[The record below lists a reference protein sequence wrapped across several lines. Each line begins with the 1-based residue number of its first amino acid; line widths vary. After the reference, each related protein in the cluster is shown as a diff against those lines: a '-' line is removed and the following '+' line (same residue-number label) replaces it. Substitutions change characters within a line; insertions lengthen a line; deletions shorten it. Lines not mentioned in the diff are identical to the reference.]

1 MSAAQKGEERAAM
14 RRIMLALD
22 AMNCEAA
29 LIEAAALIA
38 AKLEADL
45 DALFVE
51 DADVYAVADLPITQ
65 EISLSSAREREIS
78 GQRVEQA
85 LKSLSREAEQ
95 RFSSVVQRSRLKGQ
109 FHVTRARRGEAI
121 SEASARVELLL
132 FQPRERTIVR
142 VRIQETRP
150 PRVFAICGATAASRR
165 TLELAARLARTDHHV
180 LEVIG
185 TAEPDAAQLVDLE
198 RQGLRVVLHPHPQGA
213 DTMELLREVENR
225 PGNTLLIAGDLA
237 PAKDRRRILEELS
250 HLRCQVLLVN

>member
-1 MSAAQKGEERAAM
+1 MSAQHGEQRESM

-29 LIEAAALIA
+29 LIEAAALLA
-38 AKLEADL
+38 VKLGAEL

-51 DADVYAVADLPITQ
+51 DSDVYAVADLPITQ

-78 GQRVEQA
+78 GHRVEEA
-85 LKSLSREAEQ
+85 LRSLSREAEQ
-95 RFSSVVQRSRLKGQ
+95 RFISVVRRSRIKGK
-109 FHVTRARRGEAI
+109 FRVTRARRGEAI

-150 PRVFAICGATAASRR
+150 PRVFSVCGATPASRR
-165 TLELAARLARTDHHV
+165 TLELAARLARQDHHQ

-185 TAEPDAAQLVDLE
+185 AGELDAAQLADIE
-198 RQGLRVVLHPHPQGA
+198 RQGVRLGLHAHPAGA
-213 DTMELLREVENR
+213 DTVDMLREVENR
-225 PGNTLLIAGDLA
+225 PGNILLIAGDLA
-237 PAKDRRRILEELS
+237 PASDRRRLLEELS
-250 HLRCQVLLVN
+250 HLHCQVLLVN